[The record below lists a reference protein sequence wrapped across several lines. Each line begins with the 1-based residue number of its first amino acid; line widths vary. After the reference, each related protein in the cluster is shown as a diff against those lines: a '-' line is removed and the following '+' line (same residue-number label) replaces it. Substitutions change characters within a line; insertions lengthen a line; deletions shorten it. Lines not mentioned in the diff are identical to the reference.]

1 MFALRTRVTKI
12 TGEKAAAQTTT
23 DDVCRLLK
31 RIKELEAQLAMFHT
45 AEKPAEDPANVLAKN
60 LAMEQWKERKKL
72 QAVIESLKNKLKEL
86 QDRMHEGERQ
96 SDNLK
101 KVINRL
107 VNEKRVLEDK
117 LKFKGTCFNT
127 QCCVT
132 QFNVYLFN

>member
-1 MFALRTRVTKI
+1 M
-12 TGEKAAAQTTT
+12 TGEKAAAQTMT

-60 LAMEQWKERKKL
+60 VAMEQWKERKKL
-72 QAVIESLKNKLKEL
+72 QAIIESLKQKLKDI
-86 QDRMHEGERQ
+86 QDRVHDDERQ
-96 SDNLK
+96 TENLK

-117 LKFKGTCFNT
+117 LKFKGKKLMSICK
-127 QCCVT
+127 
-132 QFNVYLFN
+132 L